1 MARLDTLFVI
11 QGKEFR
17 VNVDSGDLVKDDI
30 RKALEESGNAGDVDG
45 WTARTE
51 SGEILDGS
59 KTLPG
64 QGVAEPTKIFLNK
77 GPGRG
82 G

>member
-1 MARLDTLFVI
+1 MTEQDAAFII

-17 VNVDSGDLVKDDI
+17 VNIDTSDLVKDDI
-30 RKALEESGNAGDVDG
+30 RKALKESGDEGGADG

-59 KTLPG
+59 KTLSE
-64 QGVAEPTKIFLNK
+64 QGITKPTKIFLNK